1 MSLKR
6 LTNKSACNSALNK
19 DLRNSSKNLLE
30 IKLINFL
37 KRGILFLK
45 EKKLVKF
52 MERAYFFL
60 TTREYGI

>member
-1 MSLKR
+1 MSLIR
-6 LTNKSACNSALNK
+6 LTNKSACNSASNK

-45 EKKLVKF
+45 EKK
-52 MERAYFFL
+52 
-60 TTREYGI
+60 TS